1 MSKKKKVKK
10 QEDFRPYCDHCGSEF
25 DSFDELVI
33 SRSDAIGN
41 IYYCPHCKEE
51 SIHEWL
57 AIWFVYYIFYYSI
70 DGFVLYNYYIFKWI
84 EMEDSK
90 LFTI

>member
-51 SIHEWL
+51 SIHE
-57 AIWFVYYIFYYSI
+57 
-70 DGFVLYNYYIFKWI
+70 
-84 EMEDSK
+84 
-90 LFTI
+90 